1 MRKPLLILLAICFI
15 WTMVP
20 TLSAQTTS
28 STASVQ
34 ITATKSESLT
44 VTAAPS
50 GSNNFNLDNPLTGQ
64 TVAISVGAH
73 WNIKPSRTY
82 VNICA
87 QMAGNMTGIA
97 GNSGNITPSYVLA
110 SAPGNSN
117 TPAAMTTAITN
128 CGGWAQGVLVNHY
141 PVATQ
146 ADRVRTTDT
155 SDTLTLSL
163 SNSLNVGAL
172 EADTYTGNVNIVAA
186 TY

>member
-1 MRKPLLILLAICFI
+1 MRKPLLVILAICFL

-20 TLSAQTTS
+20 TLSAQTS
-28 STASVQ
+28 NTATVQ

-50 GSNNFNLDNPLTGQ
+50 GGTNFNFDNPLTGQ

-73 WNIKPSRTY
+73 WNIKPSRTN

-87 QMAGNMTGIA
+87 QMAGNMIGTTGNA
-97 GNSGNITPSYVLA
+97 GNITPTYVLA
-110 SAPGNSN
+110 STPGNGN
-117 TPAAMTTAITN
+117 TPAAMTTTISN
-128 CGGWAQGVLVNHY
+128 CGGWTQGVLLKTY

-146 ADRVRTTDT
+146 TDRIRTTDT

-163 SNSLNVGAL
+163 SNSLNVGTL
-172 EADTYTGNVNIVAA
+172 EADTYTGNVNIIASA
-186 TY
+186 Y